1 VTRRDVHLLAAAYL
15 AERAYT
21 RVARPRIL
29 VTVSAALVAGVATVL
44 GLAAAAD
51 AWLDSATP
59 VLIALAAVWIPQTII
74 VANRYTRRR
83 SRRVAGQ

>member
-15 AERAYT
+15 AERAFT

-29 VTVSAALVAGVATVL
+29 IAIAAGLVAGVATVL

-51 AWLDSATP
+51 AWLGYSTP
-59 VLIALAAVWIPQTII
+59 VLVALAAVWIPQSVI
-74 VANRYTRRR
+74 VAYRYTRRR
-83 SRRVAGQ
+83 R